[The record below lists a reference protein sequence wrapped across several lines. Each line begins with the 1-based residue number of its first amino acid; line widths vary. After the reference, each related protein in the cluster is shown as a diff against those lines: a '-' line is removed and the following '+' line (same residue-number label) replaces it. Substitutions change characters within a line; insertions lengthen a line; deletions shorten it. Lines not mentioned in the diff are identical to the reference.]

1 MYMYSPAAAL
11 AAHETSSGGASRLR
25 YPAKEILHAV
35 FKCLYGLLSLFS
47 LFSPGLFLS
56 ALCLSAPLSFC
67 PLCPLCRLF
76 GIGIGIGIAVG
87 RHKPGR
93 CQDTGRLVGHLN
105 EKKEDKVK
113 DVIGGDKGGA
123 QGKRESKRKG
133 RSRAEQAY
141 GTVPAGRT
149 RVLTPFPPWYFTIRC
164 AMVPEGLR
172 DRSIV
177 A

>member
-105 EKKEDKVK
+105 EKKEDNKLK
-113 DVIGGDKGGA
+113 MSLAAI
-123 QGKRESKRKG
+123 REARKG
-133 RSRAEQAY
+133 KGSRKGKAEVAPSKHMVQSR
-141 GTVPAGRT
+141 PAGHG
-149 RVLTPFPPWYFTIRC
+149 C
-164 AMVPEGLR
+164 
-172 DRSIV
+172 
-177 A
+177 